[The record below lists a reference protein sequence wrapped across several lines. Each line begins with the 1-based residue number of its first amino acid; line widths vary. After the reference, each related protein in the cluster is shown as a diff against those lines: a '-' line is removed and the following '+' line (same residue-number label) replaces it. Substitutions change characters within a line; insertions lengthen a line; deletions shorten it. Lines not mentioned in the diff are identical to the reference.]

1 MVTMDSGKDTKHL
14 EAEIKRLKEKE
25 KKLEHDLDLYR
36 QIFSHL
42 KQQFELMKK
51 ELLGK

>member
-1 MVTMDSGKDTKHL
+1 MGSDKHIEHL
-14 EAEIKRLKEKE
+14 EAEVKRLKEKE

-42 KQQFELMKK
+42 KQQFENMKK